1 MRIDGTCDRPLRRV
15 HRPGPSLQKN
25 HQRCRGAEAGTAV
38 PVNGCTSR
46 KIKNSD
52 LRPVLTAVST
62 GSFNPIPLP
71 HSLNCKTFCC
81 VSPEISAAERT
92 IAVLM
97 IWGWTPR
104 QNIAAGNL
112 RAASPNVLRRLRSQG
127 FA

>member
-25 HQRCRGAEAGTAV
+25 HQRCRRAEAGTAV

-71 HSLNCKTFCC
+71 HSLNCKTLPRETFGRRLPTCC
-81 VSPEISAAERT
+81 VGCA
-92 IAVLM
+92 LKD
-97 IWGWTPR
+97 
-104 QNIAAGNL
+104 L
-112 RAASPNVLRRLRSQG
+112 RDGHTLGGSVHFNN
-127 FA
+127 